1 MAIEIISGP
10 EILLRSDEQQ
20 ACRFCSLALPE
31 QLDYLVAH
39 YALHEYLVTADYVCE
54 GVRYVE
60 LDKNGRCSDRAKR
73 TMCHSPLGSNTS
85 NP

>member
-10 EILLRSDEQQ
+10 EILLRSDERQ

-31 QLDYLVAH
+31 ALDYLIAH
-39 YALHEYLVTADYVCE
+39 YALHEYSVTADYVYE
-54 GVRYVE
+54 GVRFVE
-60 LDKNGRCSDRAKR
+60 LDKNGRCSERAKR
-73 TMCHSPLGSNTS
+73 TMRRGLLSSHAP